1 MKIGV
6 AMFFTDYSMTPQ
18 ELAVEAEAAAEA
30 RTESDDHRT
39 RAENLWP
46 DQGSGDDSTDR
57 WQDKS
62 RGVRLGR
69 SVEERGTD
77 QRLGDEVPCP
87 PQPAHPKNPLKI
99 ITGQTSHGEWP

>member
-1 MKIGV
+1 MMGLSAFRMMSDV
-6 AMFFTDYSMTPQ
+6 FAG
-18 ELAVEAEAAAEA
+18 LAV
-30 RTESDDHRT
+30 RQ
-39 RAENLWP
+39 W
-46 DQGSGDDSTDR
+46 SGGQPTNGR
-57 WQDKS
+57 QDKS

-87 PQPAHPKNPLKI
+87 PQPAHPENLLKI

>member
-1 MKIGV
+1 MSCLG
-6 AMFFTDYSMTPQ
+6 MFRRMSNAFACLS
-18 ELAVEAEAAAEA
+18 V
-30 RTESDDHRT
+30 R
-39 RAENLWP
+39 
-46 DQGSGDDSTDR
+46 QGSGDHSTDR
-57 WQDKS
+57 RQDKS

>member
-1 MKIGV
+1 MSCLG
-6 AMFFTDYSMTPQ
+6 MFRILSHAFAGLS
-18 ELAVEAEAAAEA
+18 V
-30 RTESDDHRT
+30 R
-39 RAENLWP
+39 
-46 DQGSGDDSTDR
+46 QGSGGNSTDR

-62 RGVRLGR
+62 CGVRLGR

-87 PQPAHPKNPLKI
+87 SQPPHPENLLKI